1 MSEHFY
7 LEWDYQRIASNVK
20 RWSFES
26 KMLMAYSESAKLA
39 DLRSRNPD
47 ILREMALP
55 DEIEN
60 FVMLAIKQGE
70 WQQGTMT
77 PRDMGRVIN
86 GIRAFEHPQLAK
98 RRGKDFSKWL
108 IMEIAATQFPHQT
121 NEYFV
126 LNRYLNY
133 FTYVDDK
140 IDMRKVFKDKFLVD
154 YQDVAFP
161 VLLIWL
167 ALVPQ
172 LEMQYPQERLQK
184 LYSAYVNSFD
194 LLTLSREEYVRELDE
209 ITTDIVD
216 YKYCLRPSYSW
227 PFIMYNGVRYLPLP
241 HLLIKSVTV
250 SLMHRLTLA
259 DNDLRERIGKYVLE
273 PYLFKLISSSDE
285 FDEVVPEQ
293 VYWLGKKEQRTLD
306 VMTRVGSDILCFD
319 SKSLTPRIDIRIFS
333 EEAYEKTKQKEV
345 KAITQAYLH
354 IHDKFGSE
362 YCYLSVPV
370 EADRSNIFA
379 LIIVSENPYAPLE
392 ELYEK
397 AAQELKIPKPSPEY
411 DWLRGHVGIVELD
424 LLEVQL
430 ALRENIMDT
439 VKQNLRS
446 GRYSDNWFVEGKGKP
461 GDRFPANL
469 RAALS
474 EYIKCIDES
483 LLPVKL
489 QV

>member
-1 MSEHFY
+1 
-7 LEWDYQRIASNVK
+7 
-20 RWSFES
+20 
-26 KMLMAYSESAKLA
+26 
-39 DLRSRNPD
+39 
-47 ILREMALP
+47 
-55 DEIEN
+55 
-60 FVMLAIKQGE
+60 
-70 WQQGTMT
+70 
-77 PRDMGRVIN
+77 
-86 GIRAFEHPQLAK
+86 
-98 RRGKDFSKWL
+98 
-108 IMEIAATQFPHQT
+108 
-121 NEYFV
+121 
-126 LNRYLNY
+126 
-133 FTYVDDK
+133 
-140 IDMRKVFKDKFLVD
+140 
-154 YQDVAFP
+154 
-161 VLLIWL
+161 
-167 ALVPQ
+167 
-172 LEMQYPQERLQK
+172 MQYPQERLQK

-379 LIIVSENPYAPLE
+379 LIIVSENPYAHIV
-392 ELYEK
+392 
-397 AAQELKIPKPSPEY
+397 LKPT
-411 DWLRGHVGIVELD
+411 DGV
-424 LLEVQL
+424 
-430 ALRENIMDT
+430 RENDVLKQLLCRNPSANGEVIRIFF
-439 VKQNLRS
+439 VKRLCGFLDDEFEEYYSEDDYYQPVVEDFELEYRVKNWCGQNGFDFVSCEGHGDDDGYVPKFRR
-446 GRYSDNWFVEGKGKP
+446 GRW
-461 GDRFPANL
+461 
-469 RAALS
+469 
-474 EYIKCIDES
+474 
-483 LLPVKL
+483 
-489 QV
+489 